1 MQFREMPIRRYYGLL
16 VSGLILLIIG
26 LFFGTTNPSLLWITS
41 VFIFIICGVG
51 ISSYWKKIS
60 EDESEE
66 SSSTQVTVYISAGL
80 YGIIAGFAIKNVIE
94 STITGIIDEVS
105 LPIED
110 TVSTKFSQILLS
122 LQQSPY
128 EISMLFVFLAT
139 AIPFYHG
146 AMIFLSEKSHKKPE
160 TPGGMINH
168 FGCLF
173 IQAIIFL
180 AISIVL
186 QNFVL
191 VVFLLI
197 ILMIVDSAW
206 IILSQKTLRKPPLGW
221 LASNLAFTTALLL
234 IAHLSWNLDSS
245 AIILALL
252 CITRTVIDYSGFQDV
267 YFPTRN
273 MSLGT

>member
-16 VSGLILLIIG
+16 ISGLILLIIG
-26 LFFGTTNPSLLWITS
+26 LLFGTIYPSLLWITS
-41 VFIFIICGVG
+41 VFVFIICGVG

-60 EDESEE
+60 EDKSERTD
-66 SSSTQVTVYISAGL
+66 STQVTVYISAGL

-94 STITGIIDEVS
+94 STITGIIGEVTQS
-105 LPIED
+105 FED
-110 TVSTKFSQILLS
+110 TTSAEFSQILLS
-122 LQQSPY
+122 LQQNPY
-128 EISMLFVFLAT
+128 EILMLAVFLAT

-160 TPGGMINH
+160 TPSGMISH

-180 AISIVL
+180 TISIVL

-197 ILMIVDSAW
+197 ILMIVDSVW
-206 IILSQKTLRKPPLGW
+206 IVLSQYTLRKPPLGW

-234 IAHLSWNLDSS
+234 TVHLSWNLDSS
-245 AIILALL
+245 AFILALI
-252 CITRTVIDYSGFQDV
+252 CISRTIIDYVGFTEV
-267 YFPTRN
+267 YFPKKE
-273 MSLGT
+273 SQVS

>member
-1 MQFREMPIRRYYGLL
+1 MQFRKMSIKQYYGLL

-26 LFFGTTNPSLLWITS
+26 LLLGTINPSLLWITS
-41 VFIFIICGVG
+41 VFIFIICSVG
-51 ISSYWKKIS
+51 IRSYWKKIS
-60 EDESEE
+60 EDEAKE
-66 SSSTQVTVYISAGL
+66 SVSPQVTVYISAGL

-94 STITGIIDEVS
+94 STIKGIIGEVTKS
-105 LPIED
+105 FED
-110 TVSTKFSQILLS
+110 TASAEFSQILLS

-128 EISMLFVFLAT
+128 EILMLTVFLAT

-160 TPGGMINH
+160 TPIGMISH
-168 FGCLF
+168 FGSLF

-180 AISIVL
+180 TISIVL

-191 VVFLLI
+191 VVFSLI

-221 LASNLAFTTALLL
+221 LASNLGFTTALLL
-234 IAHLSWNLDSS
+234 TVHLSWNLDSS
-245 AIILALL
+245 AFILALI
-252 CITRTVIDYSGFQDV
+252 CITRTVIDYAGFQEV

-273 MSLGT
+273 KGLGI

>member
-1 MQFREMPIRRYYGLL
+1 MSIKQYYGLL
-16 VSGLILLIIG
+16 VSGLILLIMG
-26 LFFGTTNPSLLWITS
+26 LLLGTINPSLLWITS

-51 ISSYWKKIS
+51 IRSYWKKIS
-60 EDESEE
+60 EDEAKE
-66 SSSTQVTVYISAGL
+66 SSSPQVTVYISAGL
-80 YGIIAGFAIKNVIE
+80 YGIIAGFAIKNVVE
-94 STITGIIDEVS
+94 STIKGIIGEVTQS
-105 LPIED
+105 FED
-110 TVSTKFSQILLS
+110 TTSEQFSQILLS

-128 EISMLFVFLAT
+128 EILMLTVFLAT

-160 TPGGMINH
+160 TPSGMISH
-168 FGCLF
+168 FGSLF

-180 AISIVL
+180 TISIVL

-221 LASNLAFTTALLL
+221 LASNLGFTTALLL
-234 IAHLSWNLDSS
+234 TVHLSWNLDSS
-245 AIILALL
+245 AIILALI
-252 CITRTVIDYSGFQDV
+252 CITRTIIDYAGFREV

-273 MSLGT
+273 EGLGFS